1 MGENSTKPT
10 YEQAWD
16 ILKEVS
22 DLLREEEDAS
32 GNLKPTGEARGLN
45 HMKKSLERE
54 ISKDAT
60 DFLKQHGFNG
70 YGLKS
75 KPKKGRR

>member
-1 MGENSTKPT
+1 MADPKKP

-16 ILKEVS
+16 ILTTVS

-32 GNLKPTGEARGLN
+32 GNLKNTGEARGLN
-45 HMKKSLERE
+45 HMKKALEQE

-70 YGLKS
+70 YGLK
-75 KPKKGRR
+75 KKGKR

>member
-1 MGENSTKPT
+1 MEENTKPT

-54 ISKDAT
+54 ISRDAT
-60 DFLKQHGFNG
+60 DFLKRAGFNG
-70 YGLKS
+70 YGLKA